1 MASRLTILLPLKG
14 RHLHTLRFFWDAERR
29 GLPYRFVV
37 ADGEVHPAVAR
48 LFDRA
53 QTVFPNLDID
63 YVRCPDDVSFSHF
76 FAKMATVARMVRTP
90 YVMQIDNDDFLVM
103 SGLDGSMEFLDSNPD
118 FVSHGGGIGGFSLD
132 STGAALPKVV
142 GAPDHMTFRYGTD
155 YLPRD
160 FSASSA
166 AERARDGFRTYA
178 IYYHV
183 FRTEV
188 LAKILAEIQALDF
201 SDLEIH
207 ETFLCMRALTLGKCR
222 LDGTVM
228 SYFRQIGTSSATA
241 HRGHDWVGHLLRS
254 RFTADFDAMVT
265 AISDAIARVDG
276 TDAVAAA
283 EDIRNVYADKLRA
296 DLKAWYGRAPDAARS
311 HYHPISI
318 VKFVLNSLALRW
330 TLDLY
335 RRKLAARN
343 LDPSRRDARY
353 QTERARVLE
362 ELKRQGATDSY
373 VATFAREWAAIEASL
388 DEKTFVAFVRAQ
400 APELLHEVHSA
411 RRSEDLA
418 A

>member
-14 RHLHTLRFFWDAERR
+14 RPLHTLRFFWDAERR
-29 GLPYRFVV
+29 RLPYRFVV
-37 ADGEVHPAVAR
+37 ADGEVHPVVAR

-53 QTVFPNLDID
+53 RTVFPNLDIE
-63 YVRCPDDVSFSHF
+63 YVRCPDDLTFSHF
-76 FAKMATVARMVRTP
+76 FAKMAAIARMVRTP
-90 YVMQIDNDDFLVM
+90 YAMQIDNDDFLVM
-103 SGLDGSMEFLDSNPD
+103 SGLNHSMEFLDSHPD

-132 STGAALPKVV
+132 CTGAALPKVV
-142 GAPDHMTFRYGTD
+142 GAPNHMTFRYGPD

-160 FSASSA
+160 FSAPSA
-166 AERARDGFRTYA
+166 AERARAGFRTYA

-188 LAKILAEIQALDF
+188 LAKILAEIHALDF

-207 ETFLCMRALTLGKCR
+207 ETFLCMRALTLGKCQ

-265 AISDAIARVDG
+265 AISDAITRADG
-276 TDAVAAA
+276 TDAAAAA

-296 DLKAWYGRAPDAARS
+296 DLKARYGRAPYAPRP

-318 VKFVLNSLALRW
+318 AKFVLNSLALGW

-335 RRKLAARN
+335 RRKMAARN
-343 LDPSRRDARY
+343 LDPTRRDARY
-353 QTERARVLE
+353 QTERAGVLD
-362 ELKRQGATDSY
+362 ELKGRGATDSY
-373 VATFAREWAAIEASL
+373 VSTFAREWAAIEASL
-388 DEKTFVAFVRAQ
+388 EEKTFVAFVRAQ
-400 APELLHEVHSA
+400 APELLQEVHSVC
-411 RRSEDLA
+411 RPKDLA